1 MENVEPVKSNWT
13 TRQVTLS
20 KEVAVTYLYGK
31 EAKGPGTWKGY
42 KDIFNLGGGGGGREF
57 KSM

>member
-42 KDIFNLGGGGGGREF
+42 KDIFNLGGGGGGQGI
-57 KSM
+57 